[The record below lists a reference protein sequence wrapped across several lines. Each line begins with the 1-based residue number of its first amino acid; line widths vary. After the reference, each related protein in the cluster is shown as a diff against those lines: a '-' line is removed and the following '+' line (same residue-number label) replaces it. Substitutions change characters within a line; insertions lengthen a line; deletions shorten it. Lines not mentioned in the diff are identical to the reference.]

1 MEELKYPIGRF
12 VAKENYTIEEIESY
26 KNSLRN
32 FPSDFKNACEGL
44 SLKELETPY
53 RPDGW
58 TAHQVVHHVSDSHGN
73 MLIRLKWTLTEDA
86 PTIKAYYEDR
96 WAQLADY
103 SLPIEVSL
111 AQIEIIHLKVMS
123 ILDSLTFQDLEKG
136 YLHPEDGNFYPLKRV
151 VALYA
156 WHGAHHLAHI
166 ENCKNK

>member
-103 SLPIEVSL
+103 SLPIEV
-111 AQIEIIHLKVMS
+111 H
-123 ILDSLTFQDLEKG
+123 
-136 YLHPEDGNFYPLKRV
+136 
-151 VALYA
+151 
-156 WHGAHHLAHI
+156 
-166 ENCKNK
+166 